1 MFAGEYC
8 AAQQLFRLDQALAEV
23 VEQQIWHYPLKFCT
37 KKPNNKD
44 MLDSLFTSK
53 MRVQIL
59 MRLFLNPETRAYLR
73 ELAHEF
79 GASPGHL
86 RTELRQLSEAG
97 LLTSDKEGRQV
108 QYKADRSHPLFP
120 ELQSMVRKALGMDRI
135 LESVVERLGKLELAF
150 LLDDYALGKDT
161 GIIDLGL
168 VGEIDESNLTDLVHK
183 TERYINRRIRTLV
196 MSPPEYQRLHST
208 LATRPQLFLWTSEAK
223 DPTGSASDTEHLSP
237 P

>member
-1 MFAGEYC
+1 
-8 AAQQLFRLDQALAEV
+8 
-23 VEQQIWHYPLKFCT
+23 
-37 KKPNNKD
+37 

-59 MRLFLNPETRAYLR
+59 MRLFLNPESRAYLR

-135 LESVVERLGKLELAF
+135 LDSVVERLGKLELAF

-196 MSPPEYQRLHST
+196 MSRTEYQRLRPT
-208 LATRPQLFLWTSEAK
+208 LATRPQFFLW
-223 DPTGSASDTEHLSP
+223 ASNSGGHAAPATDAEHLP
-237 P
+237 RP